1 MAGTGKDP
9 EDKAVKAP
17 RKPAAKAAPGKPAAK
32 AAAGKPAAKAAAGKG
47 AAGSVRKPAAP
58 KTGAKPAAKAAPV
71 KLALV
76 GEALGAP
83 VAPAQPPDSS
93 LVIRKK
99 EFLERVVAASG
110 AKKPVAR
117 EVTEAVLKVLGEALA
132 AGESL
137 ALPPLGKLRVAR
149 QLDKQGGEMLVV
161 KIRRGESGPGNG
173 TEKTAKAPLAEDAD

>member
-17 RKPAAKAAPGKPAAK
+17 RKAAAKAAPGKGAAK
-32 AAAGKPAAKAAAGKG
+32 SAPGKGAGKG
-47 AAGSVRKPAAP
+47 AAGSGRKPVAA
-58 KTGAKPAAKAAPV
+58 KAGAKPAAKAAPV

-83 VAPAQPPDSS
+83 VAPAQAPDSS
-93 LVIRKK
+93 LVIKKK

-173 TEKTAKAPLAEDAD
+173 LEKTAKAPLAEDAD